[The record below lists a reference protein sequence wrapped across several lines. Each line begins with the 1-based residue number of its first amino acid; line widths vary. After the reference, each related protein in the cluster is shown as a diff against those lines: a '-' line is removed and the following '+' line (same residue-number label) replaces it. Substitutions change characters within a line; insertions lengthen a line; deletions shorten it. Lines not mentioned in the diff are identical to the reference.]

1 MIRDFTLR
9 ETRICDALADE
20 FRAASW
26 IVAGTMRRCIPA
38 GVERA
43 IEAIEGI
50 PVDVRACRTLTPE
63 QAWYAAQQAHLAAL
77 RTIIERE

>member
-1 MIRDFTLR
+1 MILDFTLS

-26 IVAGTMRRCIPA
+26 IVAGAMRRCIPA

-43 IEAIEGI
+43 IEAIEAI
-50 PVDVRACRTLTPE
+50 PVNVQACRVMTPE
-63 QAWYAAQQAHLAAL
+63 QAWYAAQQEHLAAL
-77 RTIIERE
+77 RRIVE

>member
-1 MIRDFTLR
+1 MIRDFTLA

-26 IVAGTMRRCIPA
+26 IVAGAMRRCIPA

-43 IEAIEGI
+43 IDAIEAI
-50 PVDVRACRTLTPE
+50 PVDVRACRGMTAE
-63 QAWYAAQQAHLAAL
+63 QAWYEAQQRHLTAL
-77 RTIIERE
+77 RAILE